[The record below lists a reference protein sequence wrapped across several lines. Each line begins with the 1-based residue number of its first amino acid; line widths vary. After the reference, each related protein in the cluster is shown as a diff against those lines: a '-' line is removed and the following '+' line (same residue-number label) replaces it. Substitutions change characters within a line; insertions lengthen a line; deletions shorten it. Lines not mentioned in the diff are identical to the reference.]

1 MDLLCQKS
9 SSVKGVYECSQETL
23 YIVNLRSANSELT
36 QFWDCCFI
44 LAGTSH
50 NTHIITSE
58 EKMQP
63 PKLFWFLYFLHQL
76 NSRIKKTEQLLEMDE
91 LKEQR

>member
-44 LAGTSH
+44 LAGMSH
-50 NTHIITSE
+50 KTHIITSE

-63 PKLFWFLYFLHQL
+63 PKLFWFLYFFISLIPELRKQ
-76 NSRIKKTEQLLEMDE
+76 NSF
-91 LKEQR
+91 